1 MKLKLLLLFIVLS
14 IFTGYSYP
22 DLKSV
27 LDAQA
32 GQSVIDIPYGIY
44 EMNTASGTHYTFS
57 GLKNVTVN
65 GNGSLIICK
74 TPARAFYVT
83 NCENFTIKDL
93 TIDYD
98 PLCFTQGTI
107 TQVSAD
113 CKSWTVRIHD
123 GYATSNI
130 SISTKI
136 LLYDGVTKLVKK
148 NLFNIH
154 GSNYILTQSTSDPA
168 LLNFTITRSMLAN
181 SVSVGEYVVMSLNTP
196 AGMDTHTMYITSCKN
211 FAAKNIT
218 IYGSNMFSMIEHD
231 CDNSLYLNCVITRNP
246 NDPTKSVPRLR
257 SGNGDGIHSK
267 HAVRGPRVENCT
279 VGFNGDDCIAIN
291 GRFYPVYKVDEAN
304 KYIYILS
311 SEGGLVRIFPED
323 NVVCVDNNGSVKAT
337 LSATE
342 IIPQTPTSEE
352 KTNCTSQFKS
362 LVSAGSLTYGSRI
375 KIINWPIAGIKTGD
389 YVYSENRIGG
399 GFQVLNNSVGHN
411 PGRGILIKSSNGVIK
426 NNTVEGS
433 QLSGIVL
440 SPEVNWME
448 AGCSNNVEI
457 SNNTIRNCIFASSHP
472 GMTQPAAL
480 CVISLNAANQ
490 LSPNGAHNNIS
501 IFKNRIEDC
510 PRPGVVVTSTKGL
523 YYHHNTIIPNAS
535 ITRTHGATFGVS
547 NTVDFWTANIADL
560 STATSVSIVEST
572 TPTLKATAGS
582 TAYDTITIN
591 GMNLISDIY
600 LTLSGTDS
608 GLFSVSPSVIS
619 PVAGKVDS
627 AKVVI
632 AYSPDKLGSHSAV
645 LHINST
651 DAAEITHNIT
661 GSFDLSDYV
670 GKPLPGW
677 TDGQLDIYQINTGR
691 GENYF
696 MVLPDSTSMLMD
708 VGDINVDQYSNPQ
721 RPDTTRS
728 AGEWVARFVQRV
740 NPKLA
745 NVDYVYNTH
754 FHSDH
759 FGSYLVKNAVLS
771 TDKGALNYKP
781 TGISRVGDFL
791 NIKKFVDRGYPNYN
805 QPQNISTYQDIAN
818 YSKFVK
824 WKVQTANS
832 EAEKFIVG
840 SNTQFR
846 LNYKPTDYPEFKIQN
861 LFANGQVWTGSGLN
875 VIDFVAKNPDNLIS
889 IIDEN
894 TLSCGI
900 RLHYGKF
907 RFYAGGDIYNKL
919 KNESGVAVDM
929 EVAVKD
935 IIGEVDVCKT
945 NHHCFTGSMI
955 PEFTNTV
962 SANLYLLPY
971 INSKHLKTTVLGN
984 LFANPKS
991 GSTCMAV
998 PTYLSDVQKTSL
1010 APLSYNNQ
1018 ITQTGHAVIRVAK
1031 GGDTYMLYMLDDTS
1045 ENNNVIAVYGPF
1057 SSKMTTD
1064 VTTTIVDAFKNIDI
1078 QIFDKNRFRIAC
1090 VGEIDRNASVEVY
1103 DLFGRMILQKKLAD
1117 TVTEFTLPDKVLVCV
1132 LLIKNGLNITRKKI
1146 SLY

>member
-1 MKLKLLLLFIVLS
+1 MRLRLLFFFIALS
-14 IFTGYSYP
+14 ILKGYSYP
-22 DLKSV
+22 NLKSV

-32 GQSVIDIPYGIY
+32 GQSVINIPHGIY
-44 EMNTASGTHYTFS
+44 EMNATSGTQYTFS

-65 GNGSLIICK
+65 GNGSTIICK

-83 NCENFTIKDL
+83 NCENFTIQDL

-123 GYATSNI
+123 GYSTSNI
-130 SISTKI
+130 STSTKI

-181 SVSVGEYVVMSLNTP
+181 SISVGENVVMSLNTP
-196 AGMDTHTMYITSCKN
+196 AGMDNHAMYITSCIN

-267 HAVRGPRVENCT
+267 HAVRGPRVENCN

-291 GRFYPVYKVDEAN
+291 GRFYPVYKVDQAN
-304 KYIYILS
+304 KHIYILS
-311 SEGGLVRIFPED
+311 SEGGLVRIYPD
-323 NVVCVDNNGSVKAT
+323 DHVVCVDNNGSVKAT

-342 IIPQTPTSEE
+342 IIPQTPTSIE

-362 LVSAGSLTYGSRI
+362 LVNAGSLIYGSRI
-375 KIINWPIAGIKTGD
+375 KIDNWPSAGIKAGD
-389 YVYSENRIGG
+389 YVYSENRIGA
-399 GFQVLNNSVGHN
+399 GFQVLNNTVGHN
-411 PGRGILIKSSNGVIK
+411 PGRGILIKSSNGIIK
-426 NNTVEGS
+426 NNTVEGT

-472 GMTQPAAL
+472 GMSQPAAL

-501 IFKNRIEDC
+501 IFSNRIEDC

-523 YYHHNTIIPNAS
+523 YYHHNTIIPNSS
-535 ITRTHGATFGVS
+535 ITRTHGATFGVL
-547 NTVDFWTANIADL
+547 NTVDFWTANVAGL
-560 STATSVSIVEST
+560 KTTTSVSTVEST
-572 TPTLKATAGS
+572 LPMLRATAGS
-582 TAYDTITIN
+582 IAYDTITIN
-591 GMNLISDIY
+591 GTNLISDIN
-600 LTLSGTDS
+600 LTISGANA
-608 GLFSVSPSVIS
+608 GLFSVSPSSIT
-619 PVAGKVDS
+619 PVGANVDS
-627 AKVVI
+627 AEVVI
-632 AYSPDKLGSHSAV
+632 GYSPDKVGLHSAV
-645 LHINST
+645 LHINSV
-651 DAAEITHNIT
+651 DAVEISHNLT
-661 GSFDLSDYV
+661 GLFDLTDYV
-670 GKPLPGW
+670 GKHLPAW
-677 TDGQLDIYQINTGR
+677 TAGQLDIYQINTGR

-696 MVLPDSTSMLMD
+696 MILPDSTSMLMD

-728 AGEWVARFVQRV
+728 AGEFVARFVQGV
-740 NPKLA
+740 NPKHA
-745 NVDYVYNTH
+745 EIDYMFNTH
-754 FHSDH
+754 FHPDH
-759 FGSYLVKNAVLS
+759 FGAYGVKNSVLS
-771 TDKGALNYKP
+771 TDKGTLNYKP
-781 TGISRVGDFL
+781 TGISRAGDFL
-791 NIKKFVDRGYPNYN
+791 NMRKFIDRGYPNYN

-840 SNTQFR
+840 SNNQFK
-846 LNYKPTDYPEFKIQN
+846 LNYKPLDYPAFKIQN
-861 LFANGQVWTGSGLN
+861 IFGSGQVWTGAEMS
-875 VIDFVAKNPDNLIS
+875 VTDYVAKNAANLSS
-889 IIDEN
+889 IISEN

-900 RLHYGKF
+900 KLHYGKF
-907 RFYAGGDIYNKL
+907 KFYAGGDIYGKL
-919 KNESGVAVDM
+919 KDENGLDVDM
-929 EVAVKD
+929 EIAVKD
-935 IIGEVDVCKT
+935 IVGEVDVCKT

-955 PEFTNTV
+955 PEFVNVV

-971 INSKHLKTTVLGN
+971 INSKHLKTAVLDN
-984 LFANPKS
+984 LVANPDN
-991 GSTCMAV
+991 GSTCMMV
-998 PTYLSDVQKTSL
+998 PTYLDDTQKTTLASL
-1010 APLSYNNQ
+1010 NYNNR
-1018 ITQTGHAVIRVAK
+1018 ITQQGHAVVRVES
-1031 GGDTYMLYMLDDTS
+1031 GGDSYMLFMLDDTNES
-1045 ENNNVIAVYGPF
+1045 RNVLAVYGPF
-1057 SSKMTTD
+1057 TSKITTD
-1064 VTTTIVDAFKNIDI
+1064 ISTAMIDTTHNINIQYHANNRVTISCK
-1078 QIFDKNRFRIAC
+1078 
-1090 VGEIDRNASVEVY
+1090 GEIDSNALVSVYNALGQKIIQRKITEVNTEIKMP
-1103 DLFGRMILQKKLAD
+1103 DTSTVCVFVVKNGINTVTNKILQ
-1117 TVTEFTLPDKVLVCV
+1117 
-1132 LLIKNGLNITRKKI
+1132 
-1146 SLY
+1146 Y